1 MKAPLS
7 IYRGLPRPIYTLF
20 LSTVI
25 NSVGVFVYPF
35 LTLYLTQRLGYP
47 PAKAGLFLT
56 VASILYVPGSLLG
69 STLADSIGRKWV
81 AVPCEILMN
90 SCYLAAGFLEGTE
103 WVPLLVLA
111 ALFFDGMVDPAREA
125 MKTDVTSIEN
135 RQASFSL
142 IYLGHNLGFA
152 IGPVIAG
159 LFFYRSPSWLFFG
172 NAIAGF
178 LSVLLIIFQIEETKP
193 SKETI
198 EESRRWK
205 SGERAEE
212 GGALKA
218 LFSRPRLLAF
228 SLSVTCFSYAYS
240 QTLFALPLLT
250 TALFGPGGAPL
261 YGRMMAL
268 NGVVVVLLTPLIVMV
283 GRRLTPLSNITISG
297 LLYTIG
303 FSLFAFATTEP
314 VFLLLVSVYTIGEI
328 VNATN
333 QGYWIANNTPISHR
347 GRFSAMLPIIMG
359 TGHAIAPVIGGA
371 IIQYT
376 DLSVL
381 WLTTGL
387 AALAGTVGITILRRL
402 TGGR

>member
-7 IYRGLPRPIYTLF
+7 INRTPPTPIYTLF

-69 STLADSIGRKWV
+69 SALADSIGRKWV

-178 LSVLLIIFQIEETKP
+178 LSVLLIIFRIEETKP

-218 LFSRPRLLAF
+218 LFSRPRLLVF
-228 SLSVTCFSYAYS
+228 SLCATCFSYAYS

-347 GRFSAMLPIIMG
+347 GRFSAILPIIMG

-387 AALAGTVGITILRRL
+387 AALAGTVGIAILRRL

>member
-125 MKTDVTSIEN
+125 MKTDVTGIEN

-178 LSVLLIIFQIEETKP
+178 LSVLLIIFRIEETKP

-218 LFSRPRLLAF
+218 LFSRPRLLVF
-228 SLSVTCFSYAYS
+228 SLCATCFSYAYS

-268 NGVVVVLLTPLIVMV
+268 NGVVVVLLTPLIVMA

-314 VFLLLVSVYTIGEI
+314 VFLLLVGLYTIGEI

-387 AALAGTVGITILRRL
+387 AALAGTVGIAILRRL

>member
-178 LSVLLIIFQIEETKP
+178 LSVLLIIFRIEETKP

>member
-178 LSVLLIIFQIEETKP
+178 LSVLLIIFRIEETKP

-218 LFSRPRLLAF
+218 LFSRPRLLVF
-228 SLSVTCFSYAYS
+228 SLCATCFSYAYS

-268 NGVVVVLLTPLIVMV
+268 NGVVVVLLTPLIVMA

-314 VFLLLVSVYTIGEI
+314 VFLLLVGLYTIGEI

>member
-1 MKAPLS
+1 MNHPLS
-7 IYRGLPRPIYTLF
+7 IYRGLPKPIYTLF

-25 NSVGVFVYPF
+25 NSVGIFVYPF

-56 VASILYVPGSLLG
+56 LAAILYVPGSLLG
-69 STLADSIGRKWV
+69 SKLADSIGRKWV

-125 MKTDVTSIEN
+125 MKTDVTAIEN

-159 LFFYRSPSWLFFG
+159 LFFYRAPAWLFFG

-178 LSVLLIIFQIEETKP
+178 LSVLLIIFRIEESKP
-193 SKETI
+193 SKKTI

-218 LFSRPRLLAF
+218 LFSRPRLLIF
-228 SLSVTCFSYAYS
+228 SLCVTCFSYAYS

-250 TALFGPGGAPL
+250 TSLFGAGGAPL

-268 NGVVVVLLTPLIVMV
+268 NGMVVVLLTPLIVMA
-283 GRRLTPLSNITISG
+283 GRHFTPLSNITVSG

-303 FSLFAFATTEP
+303 FSLFAFATSEP
-314 VFLLLVSVYTIGEI
+314 LFLLLVAVYTIGEI
-328 VNATN
+328 VSATN

-347 GRFSAMLPIIMG
+347 GRFSAILPIIMG
-359 TGHAIAPVIGGA
+359 TGHAIAPIIGGT
-371 IIQYT
+371 IIQWA
-376 DLSVL
+376 DMSAL

-387 AALAGTVGITILRRL
+387 AALAGTVGIAMLRRL

>member
-7 IYRGLPRPIYTLF
+7 INRTPPTPIYTLF

-69 STLADSIGRKWV
+69 SALADSIGRKWV

-103 WVPLLVLA
+103 WVPLLMLA

-178 LSVLLIIFQIEETKP
+178 LSVLLIIFRIEETKP

-218 LFSRPRLLAF
+218 LFSRPRLLVF
-228 SLSVTCFSYAYS
+228 SLCATCFSYAYS

-314 VFLLLVSVYTIGEI
+314 VFLLLVGLYTIGEI

-387 AALAGTVGITILRRL
+387 AALAGTVGIAILRRL